1 MYSSVRPSP
10 AVPQAAADAS
20 GKRRL
25 LLAILIG
32 ATVYQAVLCFVHT
45 HFFRTTTAI
54 VGVSELCIYIAC
66 GVLLFKRI
74 ELSFVAI
81 LAMVGAYLLALA
93 LLRSS
98 LDPKGFRD
106 IIILVLFYF
115 LGRNFGDVKFA
126 DRALKIIIGIVLAM
140 GFFELLMI
148 DLYSKLFNVFSYYL
162 SQGNLTGTNW
172 AEGSKLALN
181 GMRPEGIGRT
191 ILPSLLGSHR
201 ISSVFLE
208 PVSMG
213 NFSVIVAAW
222 GLSKGWDEWRQMA
235 LFCGAAAV
243 MIALADSR
251 YGMVTVGLMVL
262 ARLTLSGAGNRV
274 VMVLPFVCAVILV
287 LFGLYYGSSYSDN
300 IPGRLYLS
308 GTTMIGFGAAEIF
321 GLAGYNLNFGDMG
334 YSIILTRFGLLGV
347 AVLWICLWM
356 MKMRDESGERFR
368 TYVVIYL
375 SLILCISGTSLFALK
390 SAGVLWFLLGC
401 CVVRDKQWLV
411 MPLRPGHAKARTQP
425 NAGKVHHA
433 N

>member
-10 AVPQAAADAS
+10 ARPQPVADAS

-45 HFFRTTTAI
+45 HFFKTTTAV
-54 VGVSELCIYIAC
+54 VGAAELCIYIAC
-66 GVLLFKRI
+66 AVLLLKRI

-81 LAMVGAYLLALA
+81 LAMVGAYLLSLA

-126 DRALKIIIGIVLAM
+126 DRALKVIICIVLVM
-140 GFFELLMI
+140 GFFELLLT
-148 DLYSKLFNVFSYYL
+148 DLYSNLFNVFSYYL
-162 SQGNLTGTNW
+162 SQGNMTGNNW
-172 AEGSKLALN
+172 VEGSKLALN
-181 GMRPEGIGRT
+181 GVRPEGIGRT

-201 ISSVFLE
+201 VSSIFLE

-222 GLSKGWDEWRQMA
+222 GLSKGGEQWRQMV
-235 LFCGAAAV
+235 LFCGAAAI

-251 YGMVTVGLMVL
+251 YGMVTVALMIL
-262 ARLTLSGAGNRV
+262 ARLALHGVSNRM

-287 LFGLYYGSSYSDN
+287 LFGMYYGSRYGDN
-300 IPGRLYLS
+300 IPGRLYSS
-308 GTTMIGFGAAEIF
+308 GITMIGFGAAEIF
-321 GLAGYNLNFGDMG
+321 GLAGYNVNFGDMG
-334 YSIILTRFGLLGV
+334 YSIILTRFGLLGLT
-347 AVLWICLWM
+347 VLWVCLWM
-356 MKMRDESGERFR
+356 MKMRDEPGERFR
-368 TYVVIYL
+368 TYVVIYM

-401 CVVRDKQWLV
+401 CVVRDKQWLS
-411 MPLRPGHAKARTQP
+411 MPLRPAAGTTRHQST
-425 NAGKVHHA
+425 AGKVHHV